1 MRRLLLV
8 LVVLSLLVPEILFAK
23 EQKPANDAFNVIM
36 STKYDFGE
44 TGIDGSMK
52 APDGFFLQGRQS
64 QSLSQMVRLRNSFK
78 KELRNSRSG
87 VKNLAK

>member
-1 MRRLLLV
+1 MRWIFCLLAIG
-8 LVVLSLLVPEILFAK
+8 VVHAK
-23 EQKPANDAFNVIM
+23 EQKPASNDAFNVIM

-44 TGIDGSMK
+44 TGIEGTMK

-87 VKNLAK
+87 VKSLAR